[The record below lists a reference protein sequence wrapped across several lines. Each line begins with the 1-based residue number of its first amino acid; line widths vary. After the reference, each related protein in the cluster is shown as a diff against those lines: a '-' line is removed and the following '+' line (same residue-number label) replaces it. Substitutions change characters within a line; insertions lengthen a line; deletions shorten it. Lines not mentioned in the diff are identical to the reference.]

1 MLLRI
6 NPWGIAIM
14 YRATSFTIVATD
26 ESGKKFFRM
35 PEAVFPNHQWD
46 KIYSTVSELVKD
58 LEVLT
63 GGTHKVDG
71 AFLLE
76 IDGFSVAHYDG
87 KPIKAQLRGMVEKV
101 EMIDILAEMKK
112 EKHG

>member
-1 MLLRI
+1 
-6 NPWGIAIM
+6 M

-26 ESGKKFFRM
+26 ESGKKHFRM

-63 GGTHKVDG
+63 SGTYKADG

-76 IDGFSVAHYDG
+76 IGGFSVKHYNG
-87 KPIKAQLRGMVEKV
+87 EPIKAQLRGMIEKV
-101 EMIDILAEMKK
+101 EMIDIK
-112 EKHG
+112 EEIEKETDKVVS

>member
-1 MLLRI
+1 
-6 NPWGIAIM
+6 M

-26 ESGKKFFRM
+26 ESGKKHFRM
-35 PEAVFPNHQWD
+35 PEAFFPNHQWD

-63 GGTHKVDG
+63 SGTHRVDG

-76 IDGFSVAHYDG
+76 IGGFSVPHYSGKDDG
-87 KPIKAQLRGMVEKV
+87 KPIKAQLRGMIEKV
-101 EMIDILAEMKK
+101 EMIDILAEIER
-112 EKHG
+112 EKHE